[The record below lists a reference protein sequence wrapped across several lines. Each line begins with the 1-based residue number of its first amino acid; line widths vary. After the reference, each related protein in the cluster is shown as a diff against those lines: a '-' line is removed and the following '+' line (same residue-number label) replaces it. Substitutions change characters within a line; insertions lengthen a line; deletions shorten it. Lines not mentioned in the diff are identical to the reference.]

1 MTHLH
6 RPRPPPTP
14 RRVLKRDHEP
24 LFPTEGDEMSDLNE
38 RLAHLQAQ
46 LAEARTELEAA
57 QAKARETENLKA
69 KLEALTRARAA
80 QDLVSSL
87 EAEIATV
94 RAAIAQQQRQEQR
107 EGLLSE
113 ARALAAE
120 VGECQEDLEALLFGV
135 AQAVAAL
142 QREAPGLIAR
152 WRGARERW
160 LALFARLEPGSWP
173 HGGGDAVNTRRL
185 EVLRRVVDELGP
197 EGRALLRLPPGVYPT
212 NRLERPAH
220 EGRNWQDTRPSTPED
235 VAAYVLDTTIRR

>member
-1 MTHLH
+1 MT
-6 RPRPPPTP
+6 
-14 RRVLKRDHEP
+14 
-24 LFPTEGDEMSDLNE
+24 DLQSK
-38 RLAHLQAQ
+38 LTALQTQ
-46 LAEARTELEAA
+46 LEAA
-57 QAKARETENLKA
+57 RAELETAQRRAAETADLHEKLKHI
-69 KLEALTRARAA
+69 TRVRAA

-94 RAAIAQQQRQEQR
+94 TAEIAERQRQEHRQ
-107 EGLLSE
+107 ELLEE

-120 VGECQEDLEALLFGV
+120 VGEHQAALESLVTAV

-173 HGGGDAVNTRRL
+173 HGGGDVENSRRL

-197 EGRALLRLPPGVYPT
+197 EGRALLRLPPGIYPT
-212 NRLERPAH
+212 NRLERPSY
-220 EGRNWQDTRPSTPED
+220 ESRNWGYSPPRDASDLAAFALDLLLGGATLAPSPP
-235 VAAYVLDTTIRR
+235 VLAPDAPSPSI